1 VSQFL
6 RRWWRLNLKEAI
18 EEFLIWASAEK
29 GLARNTTDAYSR
41 DLRDFFRSTNIPDD
55 DSLSYLKVSKQD
67 VESYLM
73 LSSDLL
79 AAKTLHRRLSSIKM
93 FYKFLELEDVLALN
107 PATNVKVPKLPS
119 TLPKPLSVQDMHR
132 MLDGYK
138 LADTPKG
145 LRDRL
150 VLELLYTTGARVSE
164 LTRLHAA
171 DFEFDGALGVV
182 RYFGKGS
189 KERLVPFGPTLQ
201 AALDAYLVRA
211 RPALVQKAKSDTPG
225 DALLL
230 NLRGANLS
238 RQNVWEIVKTAAK
251 RFDLPED
258 THPHT
263 FRHSFATH
271 LLEGGAD
278 IRSVQELLGHA
289 SIVTTQIYTHLSL
302 ASLQEIYLNTHP
314 RA

>member
-1 VSQFL
+1 M
-6 RRWWRLNLKEAI
+6 
-18 EEFLIWASAEK
+18 
-29 GLARNTTDAYSR
+29 
-41 DLRDFFRSTNIPDD
+41 RDFFKYNAISADRLADQTARRSLADSDAPQTTAFDFASITKQNIQQ
-55 DSLSYLKVSKQD
+55 Y
-67 VESYLM
+67 
-73 LSSDLL
+73 LL
-79 AAKTLHRRLSSIKM
+79 AASDFLAPKTLHRRLSSIKM
-93 FYKFLELEDVLALN
+93 FFKFLTIEDVVVLN
-107 PATNVKVPKLPS
+107 PALGVKVPKLPQN
-119 TLPKPLSVQDMHR
+119 LPRPLSIEAVNR
-132 MLDGYK
+132 LLDGFK
-138 LADTPKG
+138 AADTPRE

-164 LTRLHAA
+164 LVGLHAA
-171 DFEFDGALGVV
+171 DFEFDGTLGVV

-201 AALDAYLVRA
+201 AALEAYLVRA
-211 RPALVQKAKSDTPG
+211 RPALAQKKAQKARSDTPG
-225 DALLL
+225 SALLL
-230 NLRGANLS
+230 NLRGDNLS
-238 RQNVWEIVKTAAK
+238 RQNVWEIVKNAAQ
-251 RFDLPED
+251 RFGLPRD

-302 ASLQEIYLNTHP
+302 TSLQEIYISAHP